1 VGLIFDDGLSRLF
14 RPMWGENAIVA
25 RETAPGTS
33 SQPRAA
39 DLIQQKA
46 DGGLHVFVKM
56 FGGGTR
62 VVSSDPEVTARFIQ
76 TRARFSTPKERA

>member
-1 VGLIFDDGLSRLF
+1 
-14 RPMWGENAIVA
+14 MWGENAIVA

-56 FGGGTR
+56 FGGRTR